1 MTFDDDHYH
10 RVVQLYDEG
19 EYALAAD
26 LARHHLQ
33 ESPED
38 GRLWQIYGT
47 ACWNRRDFD
56 SALEAL
62 EQATALV
69 PLHPLA
75 QLALAACYVCK
86 GEQDLACVIYEHLGE
101 NVAGTEMLSTVAA
114 RLGALG
120 RHEGA
125 LRVCCK
131 ITDLD
136 PSHHQA
142 FFGVA
147 YYLSRLGNPPE
158 ALIPPLAMAMDLAPH
173 IHHYRI
179 NLAFALAQAG
189 RQDQAH
195 ELLKVVPLE
204 AVRCP
209 CWMRRMQAIFESVG
223 DHARSLVCQVRLSC
237 LLQ

>member
-1 MTFDDDHYH
+1 MTFDDHYN

-26 LARHHLQ
+26 LARQHLQ
-33 ESPED
+33 GSPED

-47 ACWNRRDFD
+47 ACWNLRDFD

-62 EQATALV
+62 EQANALI

-75 QLALAACYVCK
+75 QFALAACYVHK
-86 GEQDLACVIYEHLGE
+86 GKQDLACVIYEHLGE
-101 NVAGTEMLSTVAA
+101 NVAGTEMLAAIAA
-114 RLGALG
+114 RLGVLG
-120 RHEGA
+120 RYEAA

-131 ITDLD
+131 IKELD

-147 YYLSRLGNPPE
+147 YYLHRLGNPPK
-158 ALIPPLAMAMDLAPH
+158 ALIPPLVMAMDLAPH
-173 IHHYRI
+173 IPHYRI
-179 NLAFALAQAG
+179 NLAFALSQSG
-189 RQDQAH
+189 RHNEAH
-195 ELLKVVPLE
+195 ELLKTVPLE
-204 AVRCP
+204 AISCP
-209 CWMRRMQAIFESVG
+209 CWLRRMQQIFQRVG
-223 DHARSLVCQVRLSC
+223 DHGRSLVCQVRLSC